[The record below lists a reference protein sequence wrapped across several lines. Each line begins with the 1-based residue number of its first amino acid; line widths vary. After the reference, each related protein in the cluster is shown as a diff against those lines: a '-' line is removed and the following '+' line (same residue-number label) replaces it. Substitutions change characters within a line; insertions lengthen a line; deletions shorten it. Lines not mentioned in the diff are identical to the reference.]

1 MENNIPPRRPPMPPS
16 DFQPIEND
24 EGGNGKRKKVKAR
37 KERFE
42 LNSQTKTFIILFTG
56 IICLA
61 GAIFCFVK
69 LFI

>member
-16 DFQPIEND
+16 DFQSNEED
-24 EGGNGKRKKVKAR
+24 RGGNSKKRNRAR

-42 LNSQTKTFIILFTG
+42 LNEQTKTFIILFTG
-56 IICLA
+56 IVCLA

-69 LFI
+69 LFM